1 MKNKYTN
8 ISVFAI
14 IATLVC
20 YLSLNIYTY
29 IKYSAFV
36 PVSVYFI
43 ILAIGLPFGLILVFQ
58 EQMIKKYYIKK
69 INKELNKNNLVD

>member
-1 MKNKYTN
+1 MKNKYID

-14 IATLVC
+14 IVTLIC
-20 YLSLNIYTY
+20 YLCLNIYTY

-43 ILAIGLPFGLILVFQ
+43 ILAIGLPLGLILVFQ
-58 EQMIKKYYIKK
+58 EKMVKKYYIKK
-69 INKELNKNNLVD
+69 INKELEK